1 MSALLR
7 LQHAFQ
13 AFVLDTDP
21 QAETEIVSTPALS
34 ATARLEIYSDAYRL
48 RLIEALASNYPRLKQ
63 TIGEEQFNE
72 LALRYI
78 AVQRSHHPSIR
89 WYGDRL
95 AAFIAMHRPDE
106 PWLSDLAVWEW
117 AIATAFDAPDADTV
131 DASALASIQAEQWS
145 ELRLEFH
152 PSLQRVDVRSNAI
165 ALFKA
170 CTEEQTAPSPG
181 TDSPTA
187 WLVWRQDLRTRYRSL
202 QDDEAAILDLMF
214 AQGSFASACELLCDW
229 HDAAQV
235 PLRAASYMQRWFHDQ
250 LVCAVRS

>member
-1 MSALLR
+1 MSALVQ
-7 LQHAFQ
+7 LQQAFQ

-21 QAETEIVSTPALS
+21 KAEREIVSTSALS

-48 RLIEALASNYPRLKQ
+48 RLTEALASNFPRLKQ

-72 LALRYI
+72 LALWYI

-89 WYGDRL
+89 WYGDRF
-95 AAFIAMHRPDE
+95 AAFIATHRPKE

-117 AIATAFDAPDADTV
+117 AIATAFDASDADTV
-131 DASALASIQAEQWS
+131 DASALANIQPEQWS
-145 ELRLEFH
+145 ELRLQFH
-152 PSLQRVDVRSNAI
+152 PSLQRVDVRSNAV

-170 CTEEQTAPSPG
+170 CTEEQTAPTPCSE
-181 TDSPTA
+181 SRTA
-187 WLVWRQDLRTRYRSL
+187 WLIWRQDLKTQYRSL

-235 PLRAASYMQRWFHDQ
+235 PLRAASHMQRWFHDQ
-250 LVCAVRS
+250 LVCALR